1 MTEGKLKVSCDMKCQ
16 LPVLNGSCVFPV
28 RDRTISPADLQGILG
43 MMAHDQRTGARGMPS
58 FPAGLFSPRMPS
70 QGPRVLVL
78 TLFVIFKKISNNRE
92 LK

>member
-1 MTEGKLKVSCDMKCQ
+1 
-16 LPVLNGSCVFPV
+16 
-28 RDRTISPADLQGILG
+28 

-78 TLFVIFKKISNNRE
+78 TLFVMLKKINDNRE
-92 LK
+92 LKYYDDDCNNNQEKNTAEALVSNRRNLKKWS

>member
-1 MTEGKLKVSCDMKCQ
+1 
-16 LPVLNGSCVFPV
+16 
-28 RDRTISPADLQGILG
+28 

-78 TLFVIFKKISNNRE
+78 TLFVIVKKINDNRE

>member
-1 MTEGKLKVSCDMKCQ
+1 
-16 LPVLNGSCVFPV
+16 
-28 RDRTISPADLQGILG
+28 

-78 TLFVIFKKISNNRE
+78 TLFVMLKKLMITGSSSNYDDDCNNNQEKNTAEALVSNRRN
-92 LK
+92 LKKWS

>member
-1 MTEGKLKVSCDMKCQ
+1 
-16 LPVLNGSCVFPV
+16 
-28 RDRTISPADLQGILG
+28 

-78 TLFVIFKKISNNRE
+78 TLFVILKKLMITGSSGNYDDDCNNKQEKNTAKALVSNRRN
-92 LK
+92 LKKWS

>member
-1 MTEGKLKVSCDMKCQ
+1 
-16 LPVLNGSCVFPV
+16 
-28 RDRTISPADLQGILG
+28 

-78 TLFVIFKKISNNRE
+78 KVFIILKNDNRE

>member
-1 MTEGKLKVSCDMKCQ
+1 MTKDKLKVSLCVK
-16 LPVLNGSCVFPV
+16 LLNSSCVFPV

-78 TLFVIFKKISNNRE
+78 KVFIIQKNDNRE